1 MIFERGF
8 PLGFPEWPYAAAAA
22 APVLPP
28 ALLVVVESD
37 YFVTLRLFVNKDRT
51 NSFPFLRL
59 ICYKFG
65 EEAIV
70 LKRERFIGFV
80 ERK

>member
-1 MIFERGF
+1 MSGDFRWVFLNGLTL
-8 PLGFPEWPYAAAAA
+8 PLL
-22 APVLPP
+22 LPP

-70 LKRERFIGFV
+70 WKRERFIGFV